1 MNGAF
6 IPKMNGKTSR
16 LKITF
21 IWSNLALKI
30 VYFTQM
36 AAEIFGYLSA
46 IIVGV
51 VLGLLGG
58 GGSILC
64 IPILVYL
71 FHIEPAIAGAYSLF
85 IVGVTS
91 FAGAI
96 PKYKQQ
102 LVHLKTGLVFGLP
115 SILSIF
121 LTRSI
126 VVPAIPEEVLQA
138 GSLVITKRMLL
149 LGIFAVLMV
158 LASIP
163 MIRGKRDI
171 VSDSKRFRTV
181 LVILEGILIGFLT
194 GLVGAGGGF
203 LIIPAL
209 VFLTGL
215 HFKTAV
221 GTSLFIIGINS
232 ISGFLGDV
240 LHHEMNWPLLLSLT
254 ALAILGI
261 LIGNNFSR
269 KISGIRLKM
278 AFGWLTL
285 ITGAYIILR
294 EIIL

>member
-1 MNGAF
+1 M
-6 IPKMNGKTSR
+6 I
-16 LKITF
+16 
-21 IWSNLALKI
+21 
-30 VYFTQM
+30 
-36 AAEIFGYLSA
+36 AEIFGYFAA
-46 IIVGV
+46 ILVGI

-58 GGSILC
+58 GGSILS

-102 LVHLKTGLVFGLP
+102 LVHLKTGIVFGLP
-115 SILSIF
+115 SIISIF
-121 LTRSI
+121 VTRSL
-126 VVPAIPEEVLQA
+126 VVPAIPDEIVQI
-138 GSLVITKRMLL
+138 GSFMITKRMLL
-149 LGIFAVLMV
+149 LGVFAILMV
-158 LASIP
+158 LASVP

-171 VSDSKRFRTV
+171 ASKNKRFRTV

-221 GTSLFIIGINS
+221 GTSLFIISINS
-232 ISGFLGDV
+232 LAGFLGDAI
-240 LHHEMNWPLLLSLT
+240 HHEMNWPLLLSLT

-261 LIGNNFSR
+261 MIGNYYSK
-269 KISGIRLKM
+269 KISGIRLRM

-285 ITGAYIILR
+285 VVGTYIIVR
-294 EIIL
+294 EVFL